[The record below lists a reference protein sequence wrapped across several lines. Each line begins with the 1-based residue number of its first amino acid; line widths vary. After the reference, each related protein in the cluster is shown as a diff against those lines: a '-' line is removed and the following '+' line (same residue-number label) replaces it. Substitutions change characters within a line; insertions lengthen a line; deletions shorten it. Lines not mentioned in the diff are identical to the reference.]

1 MSTLRDGMNWRL
13 GYAVFCLV
21 YTAWVVYLGLDN
33 FAKVHGEYRQARE
46 NLQPAQSEKIA
57 LQELV
62 EQCRVEAK
70 RGGRSRAAGDTAA
83 GMTADA
89 CHSFSEAALEE
100 RKKVVSARFLAEGKR
115 FRRKLVVFYVI
126 FGVFFVAL
134 PVVSLYLLLSF
145 FIWLFRDLKFVK

>member
-1 MSTLRDGMNWRL
+1 MSTLRNGLNWRL

-21 YTAWVVYLGLDN
+21 YTVWVVYLGLDN

-62 EQCRVEAK
+62 EQCRREA
-70 RGGRSRAAGDTAA
+70 RRSGRSRTAGDTAP
-83 GMTADA
+83 GMSEDA
-89 CHSFSEAALEE
+89 CHSFPEAVLAE
-100 RKKVVSARFLAEGKR
+100 REKVVAAQLLAEGKR

-145 FIWLFRDLKFVK
+145 FIGLFRDLKFVK